1 LLVDLIKPT
10 LKPPGIKR
18 LYSRYDELLSNFAF
32 KFNLRRYTLV
42 QIMDKDDAAVVEGA
56 TMVLGRGLHS
66 FTFQLSLWDKGCLW
80 GV

>member
-1 LLVDLIKPT
+1 
-10 LKPPGIKR
+10 
-18 LYSRYDELLSNFAF
+18 
-32 KFNLRRYTLV
+32 
-42 QIMDKDDAAVVEGA
+42 MDKDDAAVVEGA